1 MLPASDFTRISSVI
15 RTVRLEIPRNRGYYD
30 LYRAST
36 RCTTLTRSIRLNRC
50 YDTLKSFVLTI
61 KKKRKEIVGFHP
73 YPSIVYD
80 LLLLS
85 LFLFLSL
92 RGSMMVDRVLRFEK
106 RKERRNGRGSTK
118 TKSDAIIG
126 ARELGRGSSTI
137 SLSRER

>member
-15 RTVRLEIPRNRGYYD
+15 RTVRLEIPRNLD
-30 LYRAST
+30 
-36 RCTTLTRSIRLNRC
+36 TTISIVRPLVVQLLHDRLNRC

-85 LFLFLSL
+85 LSLLLSL

>member
-15 RTVRLEIPRNRGYYD
+15 RTVRLEIPRNLD
-30 LYRAST
+30 
-36 RCTTLTRSIRLNRC
+36 TTISIVRPLVVQLLHDRLNRC
-50 YDTLKSFVLTI
+50 YDTLKSFVLSI

-85 LFLFLSL
+85 LSLLLSL

>member
-15 RTVRLEIPRNRGYYD
+15 RTVRLEIPRNLD
-30 LYRAST
+30 
-36 RCTTLTRSIRLNRC
+36 TTISIVRPLVVQLLHDRLNRC

-85 LFLFLSL
+85 LSLFLSL

-137 SLSRER
+137 SLSRVR

>member
-15 RTVRLEIPRNRGYYD
+15 RTVRLEIPRNLD
-30 LYRAST
+30 
-36 RCTTLTRSIRLNRC
+36 TTISIVRPLVVQLLHDRLNRC
-50 YDTLKSFVLTI
+50 YDTLKSFVLSI

-85 LFLFLSL
+85 LSLFLSL
-92 RGSMMVDRVLRFEK
+92 RGSVDRVLRFEK
-106 RKERRNGRGSTK
+106 RTTRRNGRGSTK